1 MGEAKDMVKK
11 LVEEA
16 NKTDDAKATLKGFAG
31 KVIGFEVEE
40 EDPKTMGIKVGD
52 DGSATF
58 VEGDIGATVF
68 TIVADGEYWVK
79 VMKGEE
85 DVMKGFMS
93 KKYSIKGN
101 MMQATKLQSLFKIIK
116 L

>member
-52 DGSATF
+52 DGSGTY

-68 TIVADGEYWVK
+68 TIVADGDYLVK
-79 VMKGEE
+79 MLKGEE
-85 DVMKGFMS
+85 DAMKGFMA
-93 KKYSIKGN
+93 KKYAIKGN
-101 MMQATKLQSLFKIIK
+101 MMQSTKLQSLFKKVK

>member
-1 MGEAKDMVKK
+1 MAEAKEMIKK
-11 LVEEA
+11 LVEEG
-16 NKTDDAKATLKGFAG
+16 NKVDAAKAALKGFAG
-31 KVIGFEVEE
+31 KVVGFELEG
-40 EDPKTMGIKVGD
+40 EDPKTMGIKVAD
-52 DGSATF
+52 DGSGTF